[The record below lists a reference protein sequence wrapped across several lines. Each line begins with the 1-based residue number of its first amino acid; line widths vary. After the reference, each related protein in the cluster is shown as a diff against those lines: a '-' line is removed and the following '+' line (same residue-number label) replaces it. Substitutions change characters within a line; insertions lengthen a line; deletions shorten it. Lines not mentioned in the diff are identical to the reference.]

1 MNEREKQ
8 IADGFENFFAVLP
21 DRMQDKHLGAI
32 ICMLFEAFDV
42 QHENRADICEGVLNA
57 MLEADM
63 RKEESAAQAAEDV
76 IARAAAKARK

>member
-8 IADGFENFFAVLP
+8 IADGFENFFNVLP
-21 DRMQDKHLGAI
+21 DKMQDKHLGAI